1 MARKVII
8 TLDREETAKSLIGDF
23 ANHSHYSNCFEDDV
37 EVVTSDDRL
46 IGRLFSGELTNS
58 SLEKAHAHIDTI
70 NTPVTNRFSVAGK
83 GSAMP
88 RILKD
93 GTLSDTSEVPK
104 SVRELVGFSDVIG
117 YCAPTPRC
125 RRGRLS
131 GWTRRHKRARAALTP
146 VLREVDK
153 LCFEEYPDKHQY
165 QAQGWLGNGVY
176 NWYGRMDDETAFS
189 SCYANVNVRS
199 AYHRDGSNLNGSL
212 SAVYTMGDYE
222 GGGLVLPQF
231 GVCFNLQ
238 PGDLLLFYGDDVHGV
253 LPFKG
258 HRCSGVFFSAA
269 QYEDF
274 WEGVELP
281 TPDPNDKPDL

>member
-153 LCFEEYPDKHQY
+153 LCFEE
-165 QAQGWLGNGVY
+165 
-176 NWYGRMDDETAFS
+176 
-189 SCYANVNVRS
+189 
-199 AYHRDGSNLNGSL
+199 
-212 SAVYTMGDYE
+212 
-222 GGGLVLPQF
+222 
-231 GVCFNLQ
+231 
-238 PGDLLLFYGDDVHGV
+238 
-253 LPFKG
+253 
-258 HRCSGVFFSAA
+258 
-269 QYEDF
+269 
-274 WEGVELP
+274 
-281 TPDPNDKPDL
+281 